1 MPGTAER
8 VRRPLVDGDQQDIP
22 PLTVRHPNDS
32 LIASWSFAGRAAM
45 GRIRHGSTH
54 VIVPTPLEIRN
65 STAHLQLETPQ
76 HFTWNG
82 MLPHLFDRGGT
93 AASAA
98 IKRELSKGYRTWNGR
113 PSQEWY
119 QWQGEPKPPSRS
131 PGDSGTGAL
140 PQYPPAL
147 PFPARDSAL

>member
-82 MLPHLFDRGGT
+82 MLPHLFDRGGKEPLDNRRIVDG
-93 AASAA
+93 AV
-98 IKRELSKGYRTWNGR
+98 LGR
-113 PSQEWY
+113 VD
-119 QWQGEPKPPSRS
+119 G
-131 PGDSGTGAL
+131 
-140 PQYPPAL
+140 
-147 PFPARDSAL
+147 